1 MKIPSAYTNDELS
14 ALHQRGVAAREFYE
28 NNTFYRKFIE
38 PALIEQAQLVRK
50 QARWTP
56 QGAKP
61 AATSGELGIY
71 ASGYEDGA
79 LYCEDFIARCISEG
93 KVAFDEMQRRAKA
106 GDKPG
111 QKADK

>member
-1 MKIPSAYTNDELS
+1 MKKPSEYTPAELQ
-14 ALHQRGVAAREFYE
+14 ALHERAVAAREFYE
-28 NNTFYRKFIE
+28 NNPFYRKFIE
-38 PALIEQAQLVRK
+38 PALVEQAQLVRA

-61 AATSGELGIY
+61 AATAGELGIY

-93 KVAFDEMQRRAKA
+93 KIAFDEMQKRAEVAK
-106 GDKPG
+106 K
-111 QKADK
+111 